1 MITKTSPGRGVSKAY
16 LEVRLHSKMIY
27 ALLDTGCENT
37 VIGKRLLTNVELQ
50 PTTQKLYNASGTEMK
65 LLGEVDL
72 RLKVGNYWTTVRA
85 VVTESINELI
95 LGLEWIKQN
104 HCTWDFT
111 SGRIEIGG
119 QVRIL
124 KSKESKNS
132 VRRLF
137 VSEDIIIPAHQQA
150 HVWCVAP
157 TESLNEHR
165 LWAVKPRDVNRDVI
179 VASSMYSGEEVETAI
194 RVLNLSERSR
204 KLRKGYC
211 LAHAEVVE
219 LIPERECKGDDEP
232 LDYSC
237 STPDRVKVT
246 TSEEI
251 DVASDVRHTDD
262 SVRCNQ
268 VINEKPDFSHLDEIV
283 KAIGIA
289 LSSGQKEE
297 AIIFLKNNHDI
308 F

>member
-1 MITKTSPGRGVSKAY
+1 MVGRLVRTPDACHYCKGFGHWMRECPKRKSYRGDRSGHKGSYVHTGSGPMNTRFRTGASGEQSSRSQDQSGRYGGNSGANVIKETSPGRGVSEAY

-37 VIGKRLLTNVELQ
+37 VIGRRLLTNVELQ
-50 PTTQKLYNASGTEMK
+50 PTTQKLFNASGTEMK
-65 LLGEVDL
+65 LLGEVEL
-72 RLKVGNYWTTVRA
+72 RLKVGNYWSTVRA

-111 SGRIEIGG
+111 SGRIEIGK

-150 HVWCVAP
+150 HVWCNAP

-165 LWAVKPRDVNRDVI
+165 LWAVKPRAVNRDVI
-179 VASSMYSGEEVETAI
+179 VASSMYSGEKVETAI
-194 RVLNLSERSR
+194 RVLNLSEKSR

-219 LIPERECKGDDEP
+219 FNP
-232 LDYSC
+232 
-237 STPDRVKVT
+237 
-246 TSEEI
+246 
-251 DVASDVRHTDD
+251 
-262 SVRCNQ
+262 
-268 VINEKPDFSHLDEIV
+268 
-283 KAIGIA
+283 
-289 LSSGQKEE
+289 
-297 AIIFLKNNHDI
+297 
-308 F
+308 